1 LTYNRLHSNQ
11 IRIIVNI
18 TFTTGKSRSDIFCP
32 PDMING
38 QDDLMLISLI
48 KQGNSR
54 ALDSLF
60 RKYYQSLCRF
70 ATYLSSRQDLAE
82 EIVADVFFR
91 IWEKRETLTVEKN
104 VRSYLFTA
112 TRHTCINYMKQE
124 KHIMEDLSEDI
135 MEETPGP
142 EETLMYHELATH
154 LTSLI
159 DFLPQKRKAI
169 FQLNRFEGFTY
180 NEIAEILS
188 LSAKTV
194 ENQMG
199 KAIKQL
205 RLLQKSYYN

>member
-1 LTYNRLHSNQ
+1 
-11 IRIIVNI
+11 
-18 TFTTGKSRSDIFCP
+18 
-32 PDMING
+32 MING
-38 QDDLMLISLI
+38 QDDLLLITLI
-48 KQGNSR
+48 KQGDSR
-54 ALDSLF
+54 ALDCIF
-60 RKYYQSLCRF
+60 RKYYSSLCRF
-70 ATYLSSRQDLAE
+70 ATYMTNRKDLAE

-91 IWEKRETLTVEKN
+91 IWDKRETLTVEKN

-135 MEETPGP
+135 VEETSGP
-142 EETLMYHELATH
+142 EEELMYRELESRV
-154 LTSLI
+154 TSLVEH
-159 DFLPQKRKAI
+159 LPLKRKAI

-205 RLLQKSYYN
+205 KLLQKSYRL

>member
-1 LTYNRLHSNQ
+1 
-11 IRIIVNI
+11 
-18 TFTTGKSRSDIFCP
+18 
-32 PDMING
+32 MING
-38 QDDLMLISLI
+38 QDDLLLISLI
-48 KQGNSR
+48 KQGNNR

-60 RKYYQSLCRF
+60 RKYYYSLCRF
-70 ATYLSSRQDLAE
+70 ATYLSNRTDLAE

-91 IWEKRETLTVEKN
+91 IWEKRETITVEKN

-124 KHIMEDLSEDI
+124 KHMMEDLSEDLVH
-135 MEETPGP
+135 ETPGP
-142 EETLMYHELATH
+142 DDELMYSELE
-154 LTSLI
+154 SRINELI
-159 DFLPQKRKAI
+159 NFLPQKRKAI

-188 LSAKTV
+188 LSSKTI

-205 RLLQKSYYN
+205 KLLQKTYQI

>member
-1 LTYNRLHSNQ
+1 
-11 IRIIVNI
+11 
-18 TFTTGKSRSDIFCP
+18 
-32 PDMING
+32 MMNG
-38 QDDLMLISLI
+38 QDDLLLISLI
-48 KQGNSR
+48 KQGDNR
-54 ALDSLF
+54 ALDCLF
-60 RKYYQSLCRF
+60 RKYYHALCRF
-70 ATYLSSRQDLAE
+70 ATYLNNRTDLAE

-124 KHIMEDLSEDI
+124 KHV
-135 MEETPGP
+135 MEELHDDIVQDTPGP
-142 EETLMYHELATH
+142 DDELMYHELELRIAD
-154 LTSLI
+154 LI
-159 DFLPQKRKAI
+159 NYLPQKRKAI

-205 RLLQKSYYN
+205 KLLQKTYQI

>member
-1 LTYNRLHSNQ
+1 
-11 IRIIVNI
+11 
-18 TFTTGKSRSDIFCP
+18 
-32 PDMING
+32 MING
-38 QDDLMLISLI
+38 QDDLLLISLI
-48 KQGNSR
+48 KQGNNR

-60 RKYYQSLCRF
+60 RKYYYSLCRF
-70 ATYLSSRQDLAE
+70 ATYLSNRTDLAE

-91 IWEKRETLTVEKN
+91 IWEKRETITVEKN

-124 KHIMEDLSEDI
+124 KHMMEDLSEDLVH
-135 MEETPGP
+135 ETPGP
-142 EETLMYHELATH
+142 DDELMYSELE
-154 LTSLI
+154 SRINELI
-159 DFLPQKRKAI
+159 NFLPQKRKAI

-188 LSAKTV
+188 LSSKTI

-205 RLLQKSYYN
+205 KLLQKTYQL

>member
-1 LTYNRLHSNQ
+1 MN
-11 IRIIVNI
+11 
-18 TFTTGKSRSDIFCP
+18 
-32 PDMING
+32 NG
-38 QDDLMLISLI
+38 QDDLYLLSLI
-48 KQGNSR
+48 KQGDSR

-60 RKYYQSLCRF
+60 RKYYAALCRF
-70 ATYLSSRQDLAE
+70 ATYLSSRGDLAE

-91 IWEKRETLTVEKN
+91 IWEKRETITVEKN

-124 KHIMEDLSEDI
+124 RHVMEELSEDM

-142 EETLMYHELATH
+142 EEELMYNELQSSITN
-154 LTSLI
+154 LI
-159 DFLPQKRKAI
+159 NYLPIKRKAI
-169 FQLNRFEGFTY
+169 FQLNRFDGFTY

-205 RLLQKSYYN
+205 KLLQKTYHI

>member
-1 LTYNRLHSNQ
+1 M
-11 IRIIVNI
+11 
-18 TFTTGKSRSDIFCP
+18 DC
-32 PDMING
+32 
-38 QDDLMLISLI
+38 
-48 KQGNSR
+48 
-54 ALDSLF
+54 LF
-60 RKYYQSLCRF
+60 RKYYHALCRF
-70 ATYLSSRQDLAE
+70 ATYLNNRKDLAE

-91 IWEKRETLTVEKN
+91 IWEKRENLNVEKN

-124 KHIMEDLSEDI
+124 KYVMEELSDDM

-142 EETLMYHELATH
+142 DDALMYHELESRITD
-154 LTSLI
+154 LI
-159 DFLPQKRKAI
+159 NYLPQKRKAI

-205 RLLQKSYYN
+205 KLLQKTYQI